1 MPPEV
6 FYKLVLRMGYTSENI
21 LSEKDRNKFIKQMIS
36 DKKIDELL
44 KETEELEK

>member
-1 MPPEV
+1 M
-6 FYKLVLRMGYTSENI
+6 KLVVSYVR